1 MAGRGGGSRGHTLA
15 KGGLITL
22 VHILSLANGR
32 WAGGGG
38 GGLEEESDGENRKK
52 GGVARIDD
60 KDDKGLSDE
69 RREKVR
75 RGSGGERK
83 GK

>member
-32 WAGGGG
+32 WAYEEEGGW
-38 GGLEEESDGENRKK
+38 LEEESDGEKRKK
-52 GGVARIDD
+52 
-60 KDDKGLSDE
+60 
-69 RREKVR
+69 
-75 RGSGGERK
+75 RGSCKDR
-83 GK
+83 